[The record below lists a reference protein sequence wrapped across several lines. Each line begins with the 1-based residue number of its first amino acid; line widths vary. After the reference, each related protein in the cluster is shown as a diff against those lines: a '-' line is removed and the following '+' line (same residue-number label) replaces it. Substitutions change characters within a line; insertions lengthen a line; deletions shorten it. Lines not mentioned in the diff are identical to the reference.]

1 MISYLFNEIGTYG
14 PIMLIFP
21 SMYLLWN
28 KQNLLFYYT
37 VGIFVDAVLN
47 LILKGFFLQPRPSVD
62 EKTFD
67 LALKH
72 SKRILFK
79 DGIPYDIFGM
89 PSGHSQSV
97 LFSTTFIY
105 LALRKN
111 NIFYIYLIIS
121 LLTMLQRVTY
131 NYHTVLQVCVGAS
144 VGSALGYLFYYLAT
158 QNITGQIREKID
170 DFGPF

>member
-1 MISYLFNEIGTYG
+1 
-14 PIMLIFP
+14 
-21 SMYLLWN
+21 
-28 KQNLLFYYT
+28 
-37 VGIFVDAVLN
+37 
-47 LILKGFFLQPRPSVD
+47 
-62 EKTFD
+62 
-67 LALKH
+67 
-72 SKRILFK
+72 
-79 DGIPYDIFGM
+79 M

-131 NYHTVLQVCVGAS
+131 NYHTILQVCVGAS
-144 VGSALGYLFYYLAT
+144 VGFAVGYLFYYLAT